1 MKKYRVTYFL
11 GNKEWTET
19 MSEGQLKNFEQRLEN
34 GAEEKIISVNEIHEL
49 PSDLIQAFQDFK
61 KASYKL
67 VEMLEKYDSH
77 NDIQYL
83 FITKY
88 PFIKAFSDIADDID
102 DWYTAVINQET
113 ATSEAFKELQGE
125 ILNACPNYPAVI
137 KLDNNK
143 VLTTSPVRYIYSIYD
158 NGQATVLYTKNSV
171 YKIKKGGG
179 NRDTDKQI

>member
-1 MKKYRVTYFL
+1 VKKYRVTYYL

-19 MSEGQLKNFEQRLEN
+19 MSEGQLKNFEKRLEN
-34 GAEEKIISVNEIHEL
+34 GAEEKIISVTEIHEL

-61 KASYKL
+61 KAAYKL
-67 VEMLEKYDSH
+67 NEMLEKYDSN
-77 NDIQYL
+77 NDIQDL

-88 PFIKAFSDIADDID
+88 PFIKAFSEVADDIN

-125 ILNACPNYPAVI
+125 ILNACPNYPATI
-137 KLDNNK
+137 RLDNGK

-171 YKIKKGGG
+171 YKIRKGGG
-179 NRDTDKQI
+179 NNGSVK

>member
-1 MKKYRVTYFL
+1 MKKYKVTYFL

-19 MSEGQLKNFEQRLEN
+19 MSEGQLKNFEKRLEN
-34 GAEEKIISVNEIHEL
+34 GAEEQIISVNEIHEL

-61 KASYKL
+61 KTAYRL
-67 VEMLEKYDSH
+67 NEMLEKYDSN
-77 NDIQYL
+77 NDIHDLYA
-83 FITKY
+83 TKY
-88 PFIKAFSDIADDID
+88 PFVKSFSDVADDIN

-137 KLDNNK
+137 KLDNGK

-171 YKIKKGGG
+171 YKIVKGGG
-179 NRDTDKQI
+179 MNATNQ